1 MKLWLKMIL
10 AIAVGVVLGFF
21 LQEKALVLKPIGSI
35 FLNLLS
41 MVVGI
46 LVFSSM
52 VVGIASMSDLKKLGR
67 VGIKSLS
74 LYLITTALAI
84 GVSLVLGLLINP
96 GRGLNL
102 SLGQNVV
109 TAPEVTKL
117 GDMVTNLFPSNP
129 FLSFVEGNILQI
141 IVFACFFGVSIQF
154 SGKKGEAVLSFFNG
168 LSEVML
174 SMTQIIMKFAPYGVI
189 AIMAWIS
196 GSFGLVVLLPLFK
209 FLCAHYLACMIHTV
223 FILGGFLWFFAK
235 LRLIPFF
242 KGMSEAIICA
252 ASITSSSA
260 TLPVTMRC
268 VQNNLGVSSSVA
280 GFVLPLGATVN
291 MNGTAIFQGLAAIFV
306 AQAYGIHLTVCNL
319 IIVVITA
326 TLSAVGSAGIPG
338 GGIVTLSLVLS
349 SIGLPLEG
357 IAILAGIDRLR
368 DIIGTVVNILGDA
381 VVALI
386 VAKTEGEIHEVVP
399 STAFPLK
406 ETQIIRKM

>member
-10 AIAVGVVLGFF
+10 AIVVGVVLGFF
-21 LQEKALVLKPIGSI
+21 LQEKALFLKPVGSI

-84 GVSLVLGLLINP
+84 GVSLAVGLLINP
-96 GRGLNL
+96 GKGLNL
-102 SLGQNVV
+102 SLGQNVI

-117 GDMVTNLFPSNP
+117 GDMITNLFPSNP

-141 IVFACFFGVSIQF
+141 IVFACFFGISIQF
-154 SGKKGEAVLSFFNG
+154 SGKKGESVLSFFNG

-196 GSFGLVVLLPLFK
+196 GSFGLVVLFPLFK
-209 FLCAHYLACMIHTV
+209 FLCAHYLACVLHTV

-242 KGMSEAIICA
+242 KGMSEAIVCA

-381 VVALI
+381 VVALV
-386 VAKTEGEIHEVVP
+386 VAKTEGEIKEIVP
-399 STAFPLK
+399 SKAFPLK
-406 ETQIIRKM
+406 ETQVIRKM

>member
-10 AIAVGVVLGFF
+10 AIVVGVVLGFF
-21 LQEKALVLKPIGSI
+21 LGEKAIFLKPIGSI
-35 FLNLLS
+35 FLSLLS
-41 MVVGI
+41 MVVSI

-52 VVGIASMSDLKKLGR
+52 VVGIASMSDFKKLGR

-84 GVSLVLGLLINP
+84 GISLVLGMLINP
-96 GRGLNL
+96 GKGLNL

-109 TAPEVTKL
+109 SAPQMSSLSEML
-117 GDMVTNLFPSNP
+117 TNIFPKNP

-154 SGKKGEAVLSFFNG
+154 SGKKGEQVLSFFNG

-174 SMTQIIMKFAPYGVI
+174 SMTQIIMKFAPYGVL

-196 GSFGLVVLLPLFK
+196 GSFGLFVLLPLLK
-209 FLCAHYLACMIHTV
+209 FLCAHYIACIFHTV
-223 FILGGFLWFFAK
+223 FILGGLLWFFAK
-235 LRLIPFF
+235 CKLLPFF
-242 KGMSEAIICA
+242 KGMSEAIVCA

-268 VQNNLGVSSSVA
+268 VQNNLGVSSSIA

-291 MNGTAIFQGLAAIFV
+291 MNGTAIFQGLAAIFI
-306 AQAYGIHLTVCNL
+306 AQAYGIHLTIGNL

-381 VVALI
+381 VVAVV
-386 VAKTEGEIHEVVP
+386 VAKTEGEVNEISH
-399 STAFPLK
+399 SKSFSLK
-406 ETQIIRKM
+406 EPQVIKKL

>member
-10 AIAVGVVLGFF
+10 AIVVGVVLGFF
-21 LQEKALVLKPIGSI
+21 LREKAIFLKPVGSI

-67 VGIKSLS
+67 IGVKSLS

-84 GVSLVLGLLINP
+84 GVSLVLGMLINP
-96 GRGLNL
+96 GKGLNL
-102 SLGQNVV
+102 SLGQNVIK
-109 TAPEVTKL
+109 APEVNSL
-117 GDMVTNLFPSNP
+117 SSMLTNLFPSNP

-141 IVFACFFGVSIQF
+141 IVFACFFGISVQF
-154 SGKKGEAVLSFFNG
+154 SGKKGEIVLSFFKG

-196 GSFGLVVLLPLFK
+196 GSFGLYVLLPLLK
-209 FLCAHYLACMIHTV
+209 FLCAHYIACLIHTV

-235 LRLIPFF
+235 LKLFPFF
-242 KGMSEAIICA
+242 KGMSEAIVCA

-306 AQAYGIHLTVCNL
+306 AQAYGVHLTICNL
-319 IIVVITA
+319 AIVVITA

-381 VVALI
+381 VVAI
-386 VAKTEGEIHEVVP
+386 VIAKTEGEINEVP
-399 STAFPLK
+399 HSKSFSLK
-406 ETQIIRKM
+406 KPQIVEKL